1 MNFQQFLKSK
11 IGSFVLVLALI
22 FVLGITSKLMTKKRD
37 VENEI
42 KKLQEQSEKISQENA
57 DLALLINYLN
67 TDTYKERQAREQLN
81 LKKEGE
87 EVFVVVGV
95 NEIRREEH
103 FGVEESPVETKNE
116 LWENIYAW
124 WRYFIH

>member
-87 EVFVVVGV
+87 YV
-95 NEIRREEH
+95 IALPKQ
-103 FGVEESPVETKNE
+103 EESAGQGSQTSQLSNPKKWFN
-116 LWENIYAW
+116 
-124 WRYFIH
+124 YFFQSDS